1 MSTMGVSWRAT
12 EFALGVAV
20 VVVLGL
26 FLLPVV
32 PITVSVD
39 CENLTLP
46 GCIPG
51 VQSAFA
57 STMYAYFGAGAV
69 QVPGSYDSRSYCLMS
84 GNPTVMCGLPMQR
97 LFPCNCPCLKGTPK
111 PTIPDA

>member
-1 MSTMGVSWRAT
+1 M
-12 EFALGVAV
+12 
-20 VVVLGL
+20 GL

-51 VQSAFA
+51 AQSASA
-57 STMYAYFGAGAV
+57 SAMYAYFGAGAV
-69 QVPGSYDSRSYCLMS
+69 QVPGPYGSHSYCLMS
-84 GNPTVMCGLPMQR
+84 GDPTVMCGLPMQR
-97 LFPCNCPCLKGTPK
+97 LFPCNGPCLKGTPNTML
-111 PTIPDA
+111 P